1 MLRSLSSGVTGLQ
14 SHQIAMDVESDN
26 IANVNTTGFKYSR
39 ANFSNLLAQTSA
51 IATAP
56 QGTLGGKNPV
66 QVGLGTSA
74 NSTTRIFA
82 QGSIQNTDKNTDM
95 AIQGD
100 GFFIVS
106 PDGGNTYKYTRDGD
120 FKFDAN
126 GNFVNNSG
134 FIAQG
139 WNLDPVT
146 NKVDSTGP
154 IENINISPGLTTP
167 ANPTSEVVLKAN
179 LNSGSI
185 VESYSPAY
193 SISDASIVADDGN
206 GVSTEVSGDLGV
218 LFNANGEAFSL
229 QPGQGVNIDFGGGAK
244 SFIYDPNG
252 DQTGDYTFTT
262 MQDLRDAMDTEAS
275 NVAGTNVTV
284 EVNDQGQF
292 TIQNTDGGG
301 NDLVIDVTA
310 YTDADTTENVRFT
323 DTMKALNATLPA
335 GGTGTAISQAFNAAT
350 HSSSIDIF
358 DSLGSKHT
366 LRMEFRKTA
375 VSTDTGS
382 TWDMKVTVPEPGEIN
397 TNPSAATPANMI
409 RGSVSF
415 NSDGSLSTYEP
426 PNISYTA
433 NNGSEANQQISLSL
447 GTTNNFDGMTS
458 FDSPSA
464 TSGISQDGYT
474 GGDLVGIRIDQSG
487 TLVGSFSNGRSFG
500 LAQMAMAKF
509 TNNEGLSTA
518 GSNVYDQT
526 ANSGDPIIGTAA
538 TAGRGF
544 IQASALESSNVDLSK
559 SLTNLIVIQ
568 RGYEANGKT
577 ITTSDE
583 MLQTLL
589 GLKR

>member
-14 SHQIAMDVESDN
+14 SHQVAMDVVSDN
-26 IANVNTTGFKYSR
+26 IANVNTIGFKYSR
-39 ANFSNLLAQTSA
+39 ANFSNLLAQTSS

-56 QGTLGGKNPV
+56 QGQLGGKNPV
-66 QVGLGTSA
+66 QVGLGTTA

-106 PDGGNTYKYTRDGD
+106 PDSGKTYKYSRDGD
-120 FKFDAN
+120 FKFDAD

-139 WNLDPVT
+139 WNRDPVT

-154 IENINISPGLTTP
+154 IENINIAPGLTTP
-167 ANPTSEVVLKAN
+167 ANPTSDVVLKAN
-179 LNSGSI
+179 LNSGST
-185 VESYSPAY
+185 VSNYSHAY
-193 SISDASIVADDGN
+193 AIDDNGNVAN
-206 GVSTEVSGDLGV
+206 GEKSGDVGV
-218 LFNANGEAFSL
+218 LFNPNGEAFSL
-229 QPGQGVNIDFGGGAK
+229 QPGQGVNIDFGGGKK
-244 SFIYDPNG
+244 SFIYDPNN
-252 DQTGDYTFTT
+252 DQNGDYKFVT
-262 MQDLRDAMDTEAS
+262 MKDLRKDMDDEAS
-275 NVAGTNVTV
+275 SVAGTNVTV
-284 EVNDQGQF
+284 KVNDQGQF
-292 TIQNTDGGG
+292 TIQNTDGSGK
-301 NDLVIDVTA
+301 DLTIDVTA
-310 YTDADTTENVRFT
+310 YSDSDTTENTKFT
-323 DTMKALNATLPA
+323 DNMKALDATLPA
-335 GGTGTAISQAFNAAT
+335 GGTGTAISEAFNAAT
-350 HSSSIDIF
+350 HASSIDVF

-366 LRMEFRKTA
+366 LRMAFRKTA
-375 VSTDTGS
+375 VSSDTGS
-382 TWDMKVTVPEPGEIN
+382 KWDMKVTVPEPGEIN
-397 TNPSAATPANMI
+397 TNPTASTPANMI

-426 PNISYTA
+426 PNISYSA
-433 NNGSEANQQISLSL
+433 NNGSAANQQISLTL
-447 GTTNNFDGMTS
+447 GTANKFDGMTS
-458 FDSPSA
+458 FDSTSA

-500 LAQMAMAKF
+500 LAQVGMAKF
-509 TNNEGLSTA
+509 TNSEGLSST
-518 GSNVYDQT
+518 GSNVYNQT

-577 ITTSDE
+577 ITTSDQ

>member
-14 SHQIAMDVESDN
+14 SHQVAMDVESDN

-39 ANFSNLLAQTSA
+39 ANFSNLLAQTSS

-56 QGTLGGKNPV
+56 QGSLGGKNPV
-66 QVGLGTSA
+66 QVGLGTTA
-74 NSTTRIFA
+74 NSTTRIFS

-100 GFFIVS
+100 GFFVVS
-106 PDGGNTYKYTRDGD
+106 PDGGKTNKYSRDGD

-139 WNLDPVT
+139 WNIDTKT

-154 IENINISPGLTTP
+154 IGNISIAPGLTTP
-167 ANPTSEVVLKAN
+167 ANPTNKVVLKAN
-179 LNSGSI
+179 LNSGAT
-185 VESYSPAY
+185 VQNDAPAY
-193 SISDASIVADDGN
+193 SISDSGVVADDGHGN
-206 GVSTEVSGDLGV
+206 STEVSGDVGV

-229 QPGQGVNIDFGGGAK
+229 QPGQGVNIDFGGGKK
-244 SFIYDPNG
+244 SFIYDPNNN
-252 DQTGDYTFTT
+252 QTGDYKFKT
-262 MQDLRDAMDTEAS
+262 MKDLRDDMDQEAS

-284 EVNDQGQF
+284 TVNDQGQF
-292 TIQNTDGGG
+292 TVQNTDGTG
-301 NDLVIDVTA
+301 NDLNINVTA
-310 YTDADTTENVRFT
+310 YSDSDTTENVKFT
-323 DTMKALNATLPA
+323 DTMKALDATLPA
-335 GGTGTAISQAFNAAT
+335 GGSGTALSQAFNAAT
-350 HSSSIDIF
+350 HSSSIDVF

-366 LRMEFRKTA
+366 LRMAFRKTA
-375 VSTDTGS
+375 VSK
-382 TWDMKVTVPEPGEIN
+382 WDMKVTVPEPGEIN
-397 TNPSAATPANMI
+397 TNPTAATPANMI

-415 NSDGSLSTYEP
+415 NDDGSLSTYSP

-433 NNGSEANQQISLSL
+433 NNGSAANQQINLSL
-447 GTTNNFDGMTS
+447 GTTNHFDGMTS
-458 FDSPSA
+458 FDSNSS

-487 TLVGSFSNGRSFG
+487 TLIGSFSNGRSFG

-509 TNNEGLSTA
+509 TNNEGLSA
-518 GSNVYDQT
+518 SGSNVYDQT

-544 IQASALESSNVDLSK
+544 IQSSALESSNVDLSK

-568 RGYEANGKT
+568 RGFEANGKT
-577 ITTSDE
+577 ITTSNE
-583 MLQTLL
+583 MLKTLL

>member
-39 ANFSNLLAQTSA
+39 ANFSNLLAQTSS

-56 QGTLGGKNPV
+56 QGALGGKNPV
-66 QVGLGTSA
+66 QVGLGTTA
-74 NSTTRIFA
+74 NSTTRIFS
-82 QGSIQNTDKNTDM
+82 QGSLQNTDKNTDM

-106 PDGGNTYKYTRDGD
+106 PDGGKTNKYSRDGD
-120 FKFDAN
+120 FKFDAS

-139 WNLDPVT
+139 WNINPKT

-154 IENINISPGLTTP
+154 IENINIAPGLTTP
-167 ANPTSEVVLKAN
+167 ANATSKVVLKAN
-179 LNSGSI
+179 LNSGATVQSDA
-185 VESYSPAY
+185 PAY
-193 SISDASIVADDGN
+193 SISDGGVVADDGN
-206 GVSTEVSGDLGV
+206 GNSTEVSGDVGV

-229 QPGQGVNIDFGGGAK
+229 QPGQGVNIDFGGGKK

-252 DQTGDYTFTT
+252 DQTGDYKFTT
-262 MQDLRDAMDTEAS
+262 MKDLRDAMDQEAS

-284 EVNDQGQF
+284 TVNDQGQF
-292 TIQNTDGGG
+292 TVQNKDGTGK
-301 NDLVIDVTA
+301 DLNIDVTA
-310 YTDADTTENVRFT
+310 YSDSDTTENVKFT
-323 DTMKALNATLPA
+323 DTMKALDATLPA
-335 GGTGTAISQAFNAAT
+335 GGDGTAISQAFNAAI
-350 HSSSIDIF
+350 HSSSIDVF

-366 LRMEFRKTA
+366 LRMEFRKT
-375 VSTDTGS
+375 SIS
-382 TWDMKVTVPEPGEIN
+382 KWDMKVTVPEPGEIN
-397 TNPSAATPANMI
+397 TNPTAATPANMI
-409 RGSVSF
+409 RGSVTF
-415 NSDGSLSTYEP
+415 NDDGSLSTYTP

-433 NNGSEANQQISLSL
+433 NNGSKGNQQINLAL
-447 GTTNNFDGMTS
+447 GTSNNFDGMTS
-458 FDSPSA
+458 FDSNSA

-509 TNNEGLSTA
+509 TNSEGLSA
-518 GSNVYDQT
+518 SGSNVYEQT
-526 ANSGDPIIGTAA
+526 ANSGDPVIGTAA

-544 IQASALESSNVDLSK
+544 IQASALEGSNVDLSK

-583 MLQTLL
+583 MLKTLL